1 MITMINMPNN
11 PFLELKKCSARL
23 YKISTHKAKSTEEFS
38 NIVKMS
44 NIEIDRISAYLNKIK
59 RFNYSYID
67 KEF

>member
-1 MITMINMPNN
+1 MMMKMTKN
-11 PFLELKKCSARL
+11 PFLELKKCSDRL

-59 RFNYSYID
+59 KFNYSYID
-67 KEF
+67 KDF